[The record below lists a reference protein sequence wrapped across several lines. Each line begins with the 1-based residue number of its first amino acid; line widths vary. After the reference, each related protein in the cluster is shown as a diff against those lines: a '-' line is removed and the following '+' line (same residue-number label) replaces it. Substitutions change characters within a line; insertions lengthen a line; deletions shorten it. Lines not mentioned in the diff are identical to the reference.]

1 MLLNLN
7 CTMLDSLI
15 TSKTRLKLLIKFFV
29 SASNQSHLRGLADE
43 FQESTNAIRKELN
56 QLSEAGYLEKSTEK
70 NKILYRANTKHSL
83 FAPLQKLIHTYL
95 GIDEIVD
102 NILQQAGDIQEVSLV
117 GDYAEGVDSGKI
129 DVLILGENLN
139 QAYLLLLADKVEKK
153 LGKQVNLSF
162 QKTIEEQRY
171 IILYTNNSV
180 I

>member
-1 MLLNLN
+1 
-7 CTMLDSLI
+7 
-15 TSKTRLKLLIKFFV
+15 LIKFFV

-129 DVLILGENLN
+129 DVLVLGENIN
-139 QAYLLLLADKVEKK
+139 QAYLLRLAGKVEKK

-162 QKTIEEQRY
+162 KKTIEEQRY
-171 IILYTNNSV
+171 IILYTNHST

>member
-7 CTMLDSLI
+7 YTMLDSLI

-129 DVLILGENLN
+129 DVLVLGENIN
-139 QAYLLLLADKVEKK
+139 QAYLLRLAGKVEKK

-162 QKTIEEQRY
+162 KKTIEEQRY
-171 IILYTNNSV
+171 IILYTNHST

>member
-7 CTMLDSLI
+7 YTMLDSLI

-129 DVLILGENLN
+129 DVLVLGENIN
-139 QAYLLLLADKVEKK
+139 QAYLLLLAGKVEKK

>member
-7 CTMLDSLI
+7 YAMLDSLI

-56 QLSEAGYLEKSTEK
+56 QLSEAGYLEKSTDK

-83 FAPLQKLIHTYL
+83 FKPIQKLIHTYL

-102 NILQQAGDIQEVSLV
+102 NILQKAGDIQEVSLI
-117 GDYAEGVDSGKI
+117 GDYAAGIDSGKI
-129 DVLILGENLN
+129 DVLILGENIN
-139 QAYLLLLADKVEKK
+139 QAYLLQLADKIGKK
-153 LGKQVNLSF
+153 LAKKVNVSF
-162 QKTIEEQRY
+162 EKIIEEQRY
-171 IILYTNNSV
+171 ISLYTK
-180 I
+180 

>member
-1 MLLNLN
+1 LLLNLN
-7 CTMLDSLI
+7 YTMLDSLI

-129 DVLILGENLN
+129 DVLVLGENIN
-139 QAYLLLLADKVEKK
+139 QAYLLRLAGKVEKK

-162 QKTIEEQRY
+162 KKTIEEQRY
-171 IILYTNNSV
+171 IILYTNHST

>member
-7 CTMLDSLI
+7 YTMLDSLI

-29 SASNQSHLRGLADE
+29 SAGNQGHLRGLADE

-56 QLSEAGYLEKSTEK
+56 QLSEAGYLEKSTDK

-102 NILQQAGDIQEVSLV
+102 NILQKVGDIQEVSLV
-117 GDYAEGVDSGKI
+117 GDYAAGIDSGKI
-129 DVLILGENLN
+129 DVLIWGANIN
-139 QAYLLLLADKVEKK
+139 QAYLLLLADKVGKK
-153 LGKQVNLSF
+153 LGKKVNLSF
-162 QKTIEEQRY
+162 EKPTEEQRY
-171 IILYTNNSV
+171 INLYTNNSN